1 MRESTIMKIHYGTAL
16 AAVALVA
23 VHILMRLTQGF
34 AESLEYES
42 VLANYKFVPY
52 AIMLELILVLLSVH
66 GFNGLRV
73 ILLEL
78 KQGRIYEKAVSYG
91 IVNSMNFL
99 SPSCSG
105 LNLAIRSVVDFVEER
120 GVDACS
126 SAILGTCVIYII
138 PMLTIIIVRE
148 P

>member
-1 MRESTIMKIHYGTAL
+1 MKIHYGTAI

-23 VHILMRLTQGF
+23 VHILMRLTQGY
-34 AESLEYES
+34 AESLEFES

-52 AIMLELILVLLSVH
+52 AIMLELILILLSIH

-91 IVNSMNFL
+91 CFVAMI
-99 SPSCSG
+99 G
-105 LNLAIRSVVDFVEER
+105 LITYGSR
-120 GVDACS
+120 
-126 SAILGTCVIYII
+126 
-138 PMLTIIIVRE
+138 TIIVVNMGLV
-148 P
+148 

>member
-23 VHILMRLTQGF
+23 VHILMRLTQGY
-34 AESLEYES
+34 AESLELEN

-52 AIMLELILVLLSVH
+52 AIMLELILILISIH

-78 KQGRIYEKAVSYG
+78 KQGRTYEKAVSYG
-91 IVNSMNFL
+91 CIAAMV
-99 SPSCSG
+99 G
-105 LNLAIRSVVDFVEER
+105 LIAYGSR
-120 GVDACS
+120 
-126 SAILGTCVIYII
+126 
-138 PMLTIIIVRE
+138 TIIVVNMGMI
-148 P
+148 

>member
-23 VHILMRLTQGF
+23 VHILMRLTMGY
-34 AESLEYES
+34 AESLEYEN

-52 AIMLELILVLLSVH
+52 AIMLEIILVLLAVH

-78 KQGRIYEKAVSYG
+78 KQGRLYEKSVSYG
-91 IVNSMNFL
+91 CLIGMI
-99 SPSCSG
+99 G
-105 LNLAIRSVVDFVEER
+105 LIAYGSR
-120 GVDACS
+120 
-126 SAILGTCVIYII
+126 
-138 PMLTIIIVRE
+138 TIIMTNMGIV
-148 P
+148 